1 MATRRAPGESRT
13 DWSPTGERE
22 PPAQR
27 GRRRAARPWQ
37 RPPAPRNGPR
47 SQGHDDG
54 DAGDY
59 SEPAEPAG
67 KRGWD
72 ERKRREAHAF
82 QARLP
87 EDKAAYRAAFPRV
100 QRLLSRKLK
109 AVTDLVQ
116 AEVHEVFGA
125 HACTVDA
132 GPSASSSAAREA
144 TFRTA
149 IYVTHQGGALLRI
162 PTCTCCNATV
172 QPYDVG
178 CASWTPVVQTGWVDQ
193 ELLEDA
199 NYSLVI
205 NGQSISGKEGTT
217 GGRGDTVLGKSEG

>member
-1 MATRRAPGESRT
+1 MAIVALILFSEGTLIRMVRGRSDA
-13 DWSPTGERE
+13 SPTGEA
-22 PPAQR
+22 PAQKR
-27 GRRRAARPWQ
+27 S
-37 RPPAPRNGPR
+37 APRPGQLPPQPHFGPR
-47 SQGHDDG
+47 SQRHDDG

-59 SEPAEPAG
+59 SEPARPAG
-67 KRGWD
+67 KVGWD
-72 ERKRREAHAF
+72 ERKRRVAQAF

-100 QRLLSRKLK
+100 QRLNSRKLK

-125 HACTVDA
+125 HPCTVDA
-132 GPSASSSAAREA
+132 GPSASSSAAGGA

-149 IYVTHQGGALLRI
+149 TYVTHLGGALLRI
-162 PTCTCCNATV
+162 PTCTGCNATV

-178 CASWTPVVQTGWVDQ
+178 CASWTPIVQTGWVDQ

-217 GGRGDTVLGKSEG
+217 GGGI